1 MRIGRLEIDPSLV
14 LAPMSGITDSSFRLL
29 CREAGATLTYTGL
42 ISANALRYQSEKTKG
57 LLDFSASD
65 HPVAA
70 QVFGADP
77 EIVAA
82 AAAQAIASGADVIDI
97 NMGCSVPKVVRAQ
110 GGVALMADPK
120 RAEAMVR
127 ATVEAAANTPV
138 GVKMRTGWR
147 ERGEGGVAMSRRLEG
162 VGAAFITVHPR
173 WAGQGFRG
181 SADWAVIRRVKEA
194 IAVPVIGNG
203 DIRCAD
209 DALRMMQETG
219 CDGVMIG
226 RAALGNP
233 WVFAQVAAA
242 LSDQPVPPRPTA
254 QERVRL
260 AARHV
265 CLAVSEYGEAPG
277 IRVMRKH
284 VAWYLRG
291 MPNAASLRERANRA
305 RTKAEMLIVLEQ
317 AEQAE
322 VRPAPV
328 SSEDKR

>member
-1 MRIGRLEIDPSLV
+1 
-14 LAPMSGITDSSFRLL
+14 MSGITDSSFRLL
-29 CREAGATLTYTGL
+29 CREAGAALTYTGL
-42 ISANALRYQSEKTKG
+42 ISANALRYQSEKTRG

-65 HPVAA
+65 HPVAG

-82 AAAQAIASGADVIDI
+82 AAVQVIASGADMIDI
-97 NMGCSVPKVVRAQ
+97 NMGCSVPKVMRAK
-110 GGVALMADPK
+110 GGVMLMADPP

-127 ATVEAAANTPV
+127 ATVAAVGNTPV
-138 GVKMRTGWR
+138 GVKMRAGWR
-147 ERGEGGVAMSRRLEG
+147 ERGEDAVTLARRLAEA
-162 VGAAFITVHPR
+162 GAAFVTVHPR

-181 SADWAVIRRVKEA
+181 AADWSMIQRVKEA
-194 IAVPVIGNG
+194 VAIPVIGNG
-203 DIRCAD
+203 DVHGAA
-209 DALRMMQETG
+209 DALRMVRETG

-233 WVFAQVAAA
+233 WVFAQTAAA
-242 LSDQPVPPRPTA
+242 LSGQQAPPRPTT

-265 CLAVSEYGEAPG
+265 CLAVTEYGETLA

-291 MPNAASLRERANRA
+291 MPNAASLRERANRT
-305 RTKAEMLIVLEQ
+305 RTEAEMLIVLGQ
-317 AEQAE
+317 AEQAA
-322 VRPAPV
+322 VGPAPV
-328 SSEDKR
+328 SSEAKR

>member
-1 MRIGRLEIDPSLV
+1 MRIGRFDIDPPLA

-29 CREAGATLTYTGL
+29 CREAGAALTYTGL
-42 ISANALRYQSEKTKG
+42 ISANALRYHSEKTRA

-70 QVFGADP
+70 QLFGADP

-82 AAAQAIASGADVIDI
+82 AAVHAIASGADAIDI

-110 GGVALMADPK
+110 GGVALMADPG

-127 ATVEAAANTPV
+127 ATVAVAGSTPV

-147 ERGEGGVAMSRRLEG
+147 ERGEDAVIFARRLEG
-162 VGAAFITVHPR
+162 SGAAFISLHPR

-181 SADWAVIRRVKEA
+181 LADWAVIRLVKEA

-203 DIRCAD
+203 DIHGAP
-209 DALRMMQETG
+209 DALRMVQETG

-233 WVFAQVAAA
+233 WVFAQVAAV
-242 LSDQPVPPRPTA
+242 LSDRPVPPRPTVR
-254 QERVRL
+254 ERVRL

-265 CLAVSEYGEAPG
+265 CLTVSEYGEVPG
-277 IRVMRKH
+277 VRVMRKH

-305 RTKAEMLIVLEQ
+305 RTEAEMLLVLEQ

-322 VRPAPV
+322 LRPVPV
-328 SSEDKR
+328 SSEERR